1 MRIII
6 VAPDVTDTGLAAS
19 FRISV
24 IIESLL
30 RGGHSILLF
39 TSNLPVKSDLT
50 TNERLEVVHVVN
62 NRQANFFNKG
72 FSKLLGIPDPM
83 VFWALKVFL
92 LILNNRRQLKEIDF
106 CLLSSPP
113 HSLHIIGLLCKR
125 ILGISFFSD
134 FRDDWMGSHRLNHLT
149 KLHKYFSALVEK
161 KVINEALAVFCA
173 IPVVAKDFSQKFK
186 ENSDKIFVF
195 TNGFKA
201 SFREKLLME
210 NYGESYSTRTIVY
223 CGGGYKGFVTKKI
236 NKLASEIQALGLSSY
251 WQIVTAGPNIEVF
264 PENRKVW
271 KHYGLVSP
279 ERVEELMVKASVH
292 LSLLPE
298 EDLIDSR
305 VIPLKMYSQVATKGS
320 IIFIGNRGVTN
331 EVFNNQPGVFFLT
344 INEWNELMPF
354 IVKNQNILTAK
365 YERNVD
371 EFDYLNIMSD
381 MIKVIGGYFEN
392 SKFLSSK
399 K

>member
-1 MRIII
+1 
-6 VAPDVTDTGLAAS
+6 
-19 FRISV
+19 
-24 IIESLL
+24 
-30 RGGHSILLF
+30 
-39 TSNLPVKSDLT
+39 
-50 TNERLEVVHVVN
+50 
-62 NRQANFFNKG
+62 
-72 FSKLLGIPDPM
+72 
-83 VFWALKVFL
+83 
-92 LILNNRRQLKEIDF
+92 
-106 CLLSSPP
+106 
-113 HSLHIIGLLCKR
+113 
-125 ILGISFFSD
+125 
-134 FRDDWMGSHRLNHLT
+134 MG
-149 KLHKYFSALVEK
+149 
-161 KVINEALAVFCA
+161 
-173 IPVVAKDFSQKFK
+173 
-186 ENSDKIFVF
+186 
-195 TNGFKA
+195 
-201 SFREKLLME
+201 
-210 NYGESYSTRTIVY
+210 NYGESYSARTIVY